1 MASQRKPTELE
12 RITAIAAT
20 DALVDALQ
28 QARQDLAAQAI
39 ESQVYSIPMLTDDMA
54 PEDSPTG
61 PITVCTGETGIHE
74 GLQALCRTDYA
85 DHQHPRGTLRRPGLI
100 RVQNDC
106 ADLVESINRRKLEL
120 RVAMQPFHYS
130 AWREWRESIPSWTHF
145 CRLQAY
151 REWHWVAKPLHR
163 FGLGWAGNSTGTEY
177 LRIAAL
183 MGRLLDQRNNGGHE
197 RIDAELDRLSGFD
210 ENEVVAINRPIAPT
224 PMVNLRYTDG
234 AKQVLKTAAPVLVSQ
249 PLPRIT
255 PLRDFA
261 ASQRNERRKDV
272 ATEGEPLVAHWHA
285 YRFLAPYRFHLRDN
299 PTPARLRWR
308 DGMVEIRSGRAK
320 APAEVIPAPSTGAVA
335 ALVDE
340 ANRTKGGAQGG
351 HTLDAAGDVALVGAN
366 RLNAFFDA
374 GALGVWRVPITD
386 LRALVRAMAA

>member
-1 MASQRKPTELE
+1 MANQRKPTELE
-12 RITAIAAT
+12 RVTAIAAT

-28 QARQDLAAQAI
+28 EARQQLAAQAI
-39 ESQVYSIPMLTDDMA
+39 ESQVYTIPMLTDDMDAEDTPTA
-54 PEDSPTG
+54 PV
-61 PITVCTGETGIHE
+61 TVCTGESGIHE
-74 GLQALCRTDYA
+74 GVQALCRTDYA
-85 DHQHPRGTLRRPGLI
+85 DHQHPRATLRRPGLI
-100 RVQNDC
+100 RVRENC
-106 ADLVESINRRKLEL
+106 SDLVEMMNRRKFEL
-120 RVAMQPFHYS
+120 RTAMRPFHYA

-151 REWHWVAKPLHR
+151 REWHWVATPLHR

-177 LRIAAL
+177 LRIATL
-183 MGRLLDQRNNGGHE
+183 MERLTEQRNHGGHE

-224 PMVNLRYTDG
+224 PMVNLRYKDG
-234 AKQVLKTAAPVLVSQ
+234 AKQVLKTAVPVLVSQ

-255 PLRDFA
+255 PLRDFT
-261 ASQRNERRKDV
+261 ASRRTDRRKDV
-272 ATEGEPLVAHWHA
+272 ATESEPLVAHWHA

-299 PTPARLRWR
+299 PAPVSLRWH
-308 DGMVEIRSGRAK
+308 DGTIEIRGGRAK
-320 APAEVIPAPSTGAVA
+320 SPSEVLAAPSAGAIA

-340 ANRTKGGAQGG
+340 ANRAKGGAERG

-374 GALGVWRVPITD
+374 STLGVWRVPITE
-386 LRALVRAMAA
+386 LRALARTAAA